1 MKKLLRQKK
10 KIKLK
15 LKNSLIQWT
24 FLNYSQ
30 NYREDKVEIKI
41 LYKKKFKV
49 SKEGAMLW
57 T

>member
-49 SKEGAMLW
+49 SKEEAMLW